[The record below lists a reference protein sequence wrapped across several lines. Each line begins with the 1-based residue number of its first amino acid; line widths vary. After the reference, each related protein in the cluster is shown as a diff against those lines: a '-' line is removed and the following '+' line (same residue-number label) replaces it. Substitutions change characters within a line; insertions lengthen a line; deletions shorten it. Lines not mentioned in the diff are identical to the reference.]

1 MKLIHALVFAIVI
14 FVSKAEFSRTNC
26 LDYEPD
32 TYRTGGTKGLSA
44 YSLDFCRSSYFDT
57 TQYVKCCFL
66 KWVNSQ
72 GQRRYNCI
80 AATALEFS
88 DIDNLKS
95 KIETK
100 FGEDAI
106 VSLDCKSSY
115 LYGSIFLIL
124 ALLL

>member
-1 MKLIHALVFAIVI
+1 MKLIHALVFAMVI
-14 FVSKAEFSRTNC
+14 FVSKAEFSQTNC

-32 TYRTGGTKGLSA
+32 TYRTGNTKGLSA
-44 YSLDFCRSSYFDT
+44 YSLDFCRSTYFDT
-57 TQYVKCCFL
+57 NQYVKCCFL
-66 KWVNSQ
+66 KWKDAQ
-72 GQRRYNCI
+72 GRRRYNCI

-95 KIETK
+95 KIENK
-100 FGEDAI
+100 FGGDAI